1 MIHKVD
7 PPPAAGLSDPRG
19 GAALQGRDGPPDGGG
34 DAVEHRGEGGHA
46 APEGGRAQE
55 QGGRGDNQADD
66 FRKGE
71 PRVQFNRHYRTAL
84 STALTLALT

>member
-1 MIHKVD
+1 MHVHLANVTHKID
-7 PPPAAGLSDPRG
+7 PPPPAAGLPYPRG

-66 FRKGE
+66 LWKGE
-71 PRVQFNRHYRTAL
+71 PEPITT
-84 STALTLALT
+84 S